1 MKTFKLMDV
10 IKKTMPCKVNMKS
23 ADKAH
28 VPMIF
33 PITYCHRA
41 IGLDKIHDCI
51 PSFRSRLN
59 IRIENKAAMTIT
71 PAPMTW
77 KVTFDKV
84 LTMVAAS
91 RACPFTT

>member
-10 IKKTMPCKVNMKS
+10 IKNTMLCKMNMNSTDKTHN
-23 ADKAH
+23 
-28 VPMIF
+28 PMIF

-41 IGLDKIHDCI
+41 IGFDKIHDCI

-71 PAPMTW
+71 PAPITW
-77 KVTFDKV
+77 KVSF
-84 LTMVAAS
+84 
-91 RACPFTT
+91 R